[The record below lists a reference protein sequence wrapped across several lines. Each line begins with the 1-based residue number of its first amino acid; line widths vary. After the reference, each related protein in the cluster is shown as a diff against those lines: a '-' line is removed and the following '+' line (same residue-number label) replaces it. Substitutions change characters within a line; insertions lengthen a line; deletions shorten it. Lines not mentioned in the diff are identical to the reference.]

1 MAVWL
6 VLAHGKPQR
15 LCAGGCGCL
24 CTASS
29 GRGCGALPSP
39 AAGAGCNCRHAAS
52 GTRSDAPLWS
62 ALLLPGP
69 STDWEHHAAPAS
81 ALRVGPLSLQAG
93 AHRLSFKLQPTGRRE
108 DRPVHSSC
116 LQRLHLQQ
124 ALLASSPCAVFLKA
138 ANGQASRAA
147 AGQAWTASES
157 CLPFS
162 AGQKRSKFVSHIPDC
177 CSAGKHLDESDLQP
191 GDKHLAHVWL
201 LLLL

>member
-1 MAVWL
+1 M
-6 VLAHGKPQR
+6 R
-15 LCAGGCGCL
+15 
-24 CTASS
+24 TASS

-39 AAGAGCNCRHAAS
+39 AARAGCNCRHAAS
-52 GTRSDAPLWS
+52 GTRSDAFPCGVPS
-62 ALLLPGP
+62 SFPGP
-69 STDWEHHAAPAS
+69 ALTGNTMQPLPQLCVWALCLCRQGPIAS
-81 ALRVGPLSLQAG
+81 PLSRNLQAG
-93 AHRLSFKLQPTGRRE
+93 GNSQVPGCKCSLCRQE

-116 LQRLHLQQ
+116 LQRLHVQQ

-162 AGQKRSKFVSHIPDC
+162 AGRKRSKFVSHIPDC
-177 CSAGKHLDESDLQP
+177 CSAGKHLDESDLQS